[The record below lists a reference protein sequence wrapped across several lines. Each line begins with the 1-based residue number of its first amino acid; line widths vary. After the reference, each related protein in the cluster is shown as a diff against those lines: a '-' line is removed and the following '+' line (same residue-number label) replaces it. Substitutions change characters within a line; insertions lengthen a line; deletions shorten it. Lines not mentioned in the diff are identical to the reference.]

1 MGKGGE
7 NLRRQGGLKRSQQAP
22 PRQSDSFEE
31 NSMQLNVLSG
41 GAAQSVVTA
50 LAGDFRAATG
60 YELDCTFSAVGA
72 MKAKLLAG
80 APADLVILTQALI
93 AELAAGGQVL
103 TDSCADLGRV
113 RTGVAVRAGDPLPDI
128 ASAGALRSTVLAAEG
143 IFLPDPQKATA
154 GIHFA
159 RVLDTLGIRGE
170 VEPRLKTYPN
180 GATALRELAQA
191 KGARVVGCTQ
201 VTEINNTPG
210 VVLAGLLPR
219 EFELAT
225 VYSAGLC
232 AGAAAPAAARRFIEL
247 LTGEA
252 SRALRVRSGFEV

>member
-1 MGKGGE
+1 M
-7 NLRRQGGLKRSQQAP
+7 R
-22 PRQSDSFEE
+22 
-31 NSMQLNVLSG
+31 LNILSG

-80 APADLVILTQALI
+80 APADLIILTQALI
-93 AELAAGGQVL
+93 AELVAGGHVL
-103 TDSCADLGRV
+103 PDSCADLGRV
-113 RTGVAVRAGDPLPDI
+113 RTGVAVRKGDPLPDI
-128 ASAGALRSTVLAAEG
+128 SNASALRRALLGAEG
-143 IFLPDPQKATA
+143 IFFPDPLKATA

-159 RVLDTLGIRGE
+159 RVLDTLGIHGE

-180 GATALRELAQA
+180 GTTAMRELAQA

-225 VYSAGLC
+225 VYSVGVC
-232 AGAAAPAAARRFIEL
+232 VGATNPEAAQRFIEL
-247 LTGEA
+247 LTGA
-252 SRALRVRSGFEV
+252 PSRALRTKAGFELGTA

>member
-1 MGKGGE
+1 
-7 NLRRQGGLKRSQQAP
+7 
-22 PRQSDSFEE
+22 
-31 NSMQLNVLSG
+31 
-41 GAAQSVVTA
+41 
-50 LAGDFRAATG
+50 
-60 YELDCTFSAVGA
+60 

-93 AELAAGGQVL
+93 AELAAGGQL
-103 TDSCADLGRV
+103 LPDSCADLGRV

-128 ASAGALRSTVLAAEG
+128 ASAGALRSTLLAAAG
-143 IFLPDPQKATA
+143 IFFPDPQKATA

-170 VEPRLKTYPN
+170 VEPHLKTYPN
-180 GATALRELAQA
+180 GATAMRELAQA
-191 KGARVVGCTQ
+191 KGEKLVGCTQ
-201 VTEINNTPG
+201 VTEIKNTPG
-210 VVLAGLLPR
+210 VALVGPLPR

-252 SRALRVRSGFEV
+252 SRALRMHAGFELGTAYTKG